1 MSYNQTVHSA
11 TSILKMN
18 SALQISCLLL
28 VLGCLLGSGH
38 AQSEAE
44 FAAKSRE
51 IIQIFGNPSVDKY
64 TKVRNLPA
72 LVAFYEKYS
81 SRLRLTAQE
90 KKGIDNAIRQYRAQ
104 QNQKVDGVSAQ
115 GGPLSYI
122 LGKIIKVIIKVVEKD
137 HKDKL

>member
-1 MSYNQTVHSA
+1 MSYNRTEPSS
-11 TSILKMN
+11 TSILKMH
-18 SALQISCLLL
+18 SVLQISCLLV
-28 VLGCLLGSGH
+28 VLSCLLGSGQS
-38 AQSEAE
+38 QSEAE

-51 IIQIFGNPSVDKY
+51 ISQIFGNSSVDKY

-90 KKGIDNAIRQYRAQ
+90 KNGIDKAIRQYRAQ

-115 GGPLSYI
+115 GGWLLDI
-122 LGKIIKVIIKVVEKD
+122 LKTVVNVIIKAVE
-137 HKDKL
+137 

>member
-1 MSYNQTVHSA
+1 MSYNRTLHST

-38 AQSEAE
+38 GQSDAE

-51 IIQIFGNPSVDKY
+51 ISQIFGNPSVDKY

-115 GGPLSYI
+115 GGTLFDI
-122 LGKIIKVIIKVVEKD
+122 LKKVVEVIIKVVV
-137 HKDKL
+137 